1 MLPGDSHEL
10 QITVEPS
17 ARLGLITQGPSRI
30 YKRTENCLTCRSTIQ
45 ASVASNGFLVLAV
58 DPCIPF
64 STSSFQQTVNVS
76 IEPGASV
83 ILVDWYGAGRL
94 SRGERWDFDHLQS
107 QTALSKNGAQPFL
120 VESTLLNPANY
131 RSRDPFGFQEFNA
144 FCSVILHGRQAG
156 PVTHR
161 LQHLSK
167 QLASA
172 HTRIRTDSTEE
183 PEENNLSLSGRVLLG
198 VSEVECDKTY
208 GLTHV
213 ARLAATCN
221 EDIYRILH
229 SSLRPLC
236 FGIEFYKDR
245 IHSTQSQTR
254 PLKNRAPE
262 KEDTQTTQSPDEHL
276 PFQGLSWNAYML
288 ADSGLPTG
296 SFAHSAGI
304 EAAAQLGLVET
315 EKALQDYIHVSLR
328 SVMQQQACFVMRSL
342 TRTENWQRLDMQL
355 HATMVANA
363 VACRAS
369 QEQGE
374 GLLRVAISWL
384 RQRHNDLR
392 TVELLQEIQEN
403 IVGNDDGNGRA
414 HLAIVFGLVA
424 SSLALKEAEAAQ
436 LFGYCAARDMVSAAI
451 RLNLIGPLAGV
462 TLLDS
467 CWGVVKEG
475 VANAVEN
482 ERDGGPLSSTCS
494 PIAETVYPCHD
505 LLSTRLFRT

>member
-10 QITVEPS
+10 QIKVEPS

-30 YKRTENCLTCRSTIQ
+30 YKRTDKSMTCRSTIQ
-45 ASVASNGFLVLAV
+45 ASVASNGIFVLAV

-64 STSSFQQTVNVS
+64 STSSFQQTVNVN

-83 ILVDWYGAGRL
+83 ILVDWFGAGRL

-107 QTALSKNGAQPFL
+107 QTALSKNGAEPFL
-120 VESTLLNPANY
+120 VESTLLNPTNY

-144 FCSVILHGRQAG
+144 FCSVILHGPQAG
-156 PVTHR
+156 PVTR
-161 LQHLSK
+161 QLQVLSQ

-172 HTRIRTDSTEE
+172 YTRIRNDSTEKTQE
-183 PEENNLSLSGRVLLG
+183 SNLSLGGRVLLG

-208 GLTHV
+208 GLTHI

-229 SSLRPLC
+229 SSLRPLR

-245 IHSTQSQTR
+245 IHSTQSQIR
-254 PLKNRAPE
+254 PLINTCRVHE
-262 KEDTQTTQSPDEHL
+262 KEDMETLKSLDKHV
-276 PFQGLSWNAYML
+276 PFQGLSWKAYML

-296 SFAHSAGI
+296 GFAHSAGI
-304 EAAAQLGLVET
+304 EVAAQLGLIET
-315 EKALQDYIHVSLR
+315 ENALQDYIHVSLR
-328 SVMQQQACFVMRSL
+328 STMQQQVPFVMRSS
-342 TRTENWQRLDMQL
+342 TRTEDWQRLDMQL

-369 QEQGE
+369 REQGE

-384 RQRHNDLR
+384 RQRNDLR
-392 TVELLQEIQEN
+392 TVELLQEIQER
-403 IVGNDDGNGRA
+403 IVGDDNGHA

-467 CWGVVKEG
+467 CWGVVNEG
-475 VANAVEN
+475 VATAVEN
-482 ERDGGPLSSTCS
+482 EKEGGPISSTCS
-494 PIAETVYPCHD
+494 PIAETVHPCHD

>member
-1 MLPGDSHEL
+1 
-10 QITVEPS
+10 
-17 ARLGLITQGPSRI
+17 
-30 YKRTENCLTCRSTIQ
+30 
-45 ASVASNGFLVLAV
+45 V

-64 STSSFQQTVNVS
+64 STSSFQQSVNVS
-76 IEPGASV
+76 IEPDASV
-83 ILVDWYGAGRL
+83 ILVDWFGAGRL

-107 QTALSKNGAQPFL
+107 QTTLSRTGAEPFL
-120 VESTLLNPANY
+120 VESTLLNPINY
-131 RSRDPFGFQEFNA
+131 RSRDPFGFREFNA
-144 FCSVILHGRQAG
+144 FCSVILHGPEAV
-156 PVTHR
+156 PVIHQ
-161 LQHLSK
+161 LKHLSQ

-172 HTRIRTDSTEE
+172 YTRIRTDSTHE
-183 PEENNLSLSGRVLLG
+183 PQESSLSLSGRVLLG
-198 VSEVECDKTY
+198 VSEVKCDSTS

-229 SSLRPLC
+229 SSFRPLG

-245 IHSTQSQTR
+245 IHSTQSQIR
-254 PLKNRAPE
+254 PLINIVNE
-262 KEDTQTTQSPDEHL
+262 KEDMEILKSSDKHL

-296 SFAHSAGI
+296 GFAHSAGI

-328 SVMQQQACFVMRSL
+328 SVMQQQVPFVMRSL
-342 TRTENWQRLDMQL
+342 TRTENWQRLDTQL
-355 HATMVANA
+355 HASMVANA

-384 RQRHNDLR
+384 RHRNDLR
-392 TVELLQEIQEN
+392 TVQLLQEIQEN
-403 IVGNDDGNGRA
+403 IVGDDNGHA
-414 HLAIVFGLVA
+414 HLAIVFGLVT
-424 SSLALKEAEAAQ
+424 SSLALNEAEAAQ

-467 CWGVVKEG
+467 CWGVIKEG
-475 VANAVEN
+475 VASAVEN
-482 ERDGGPLSSTCS
+482 EKEGGPISSTCS
-494 PIAETVYPCHD
+494 PIAEAVYPCHD